1 MADILEIQNVT
12 VYRGRTRIFQNLS
25 LAIPLGCHAV
35 ILGPNGAGKSTLLK
49 LLSRELYP
57 VAQAGSSVRVFGKED
72 WNVWELRS
80 RLGIVSDDLQ
90 TDYFGSAS
98 GNAAGRDVIL
108 SGLYASIGV
117 WPNQTFDS
125 SDQDRAREIMELLG
139 VAALAKKPF
148 GAMSTGERRRFLLGR
163 ALISDPE
170 ALVLDE
176 PTGGLDLKA
185 VFQYLGIVR
194 DLMRAGKTVILV
206 THHIHEIPP
215 EMDRVLLLKEGKVV
229 ADGGKESVL
238 TSDRLSSLFEIPI
251 QLLRANGFYQAVPAH
266 GEAEPAGPN
275 PSRVRKGAG
284 QSRR

>member
-1 MADILEIQNVT
+1 MPPILEIQNVT
-12 VYRGRTRIFQNLS
+12 VYRGRTRVFENLS
-25 LAIPLGCHAV
+25 LTIPLGCHAV

-49 LLSRELYP
+49 LLSREVYP
-57 VAQAGSSVRVFGKED
+57 VAKAVQEGSFVRLFGKED

-90 TDYFGSAS
+90 TSYS

-108 SGLYASIGV
+108 SGLYSSIGV
-117 WPNQTFDS
+117 WPNQTFEA
-125 SDQDRAREIMELLG
+125 SDRDRAQEIMELLG
-139 VAALAKKPF
+139 VAELARKPF

-163 ALISDPE
+163 ALISEPE

-185 VFQYLGIVR
+185 IFQYLGIVR

-215 EMDRVLLLKEGKVV
+215 EMDRVLLLKEGKVI

-238 TSDRLSSLFEIPI
+238 TSDRLSSLFGIPI
-251 QLLRANGFYQAVPAH
+251 QLLRANGFYQAVPGH
-266 GEAEPAGPN
+266 GDQVFG
-275 PSRVRKGAG
+275 RT
-284 QSRR
+284 

>member
-1 MADILEIQNVT
+1 MPPILEIQNVT
-12 VYRGRTRIFQNLS
+12 VYRGRTRVFENLS
-25 LAIPLGCHAV
+25 LEIPLGCHAV
-35 ILGPNGAGKSTLLK
+35 ILGPNGAGKPTLLK

-90 TDYFGSAS
+90 TDYS
-98 GNAAGRDVIL
+98 GNASGRNVIL

-117 WPNQTFDS
+117 WPNQTFEA
-125 SDQDRAREIMELLG
+125 SDQDRAGEIMELLG
-139 VAALAKKPF
+139 VADLARKPF

-176 PTGGLDLKA
+176 PTGGLDLQA

-194 DLMRAGKTVILV
+194 ELMRAGKTVILV

-215 EMDRVLLLKEGKVV
+215 EMDRVLLLKGGKVV
-229 ADGGKESVL
+229 ADGGKESML

-266 GEAEPAGPN
+266 RSIEDDPPGKPAQGVG
-275 PSRVRKGAG
+275 RG
-284 QSRR
+284 

>member
-1 MADILEIQNVT
+1 MRPILEMQNVT
-12 VYRGRTRIFQNLS
+12 AYRGRTRVFESLS
-25 LAIPLGCHAV
+25 LEIPLGCHAV

-49 LLSRELYP
+49 LLSREIYP
-57 VAQAGSSVRVFGKED
+57 VAQPGSSVRIFGKED

-90 TDYFGSAS
+90 TSYS
-98 GNAAGRDVIL
+98 GNASGRNVIL
-108 SGLYASIGV
+108 SGLYSSIGV
-117 WPNQTFDS
+117 WPNQSFES
-125 SDQDRAREIMELLG
+125 SDQDRAGEIMELLG
-139 VAALAKKPF
+139 VADLAKKPF

-185 VFQYLGIVR
+185 VFQYLDIVR
-194 DLMRAGKTVILV
+194 ELMRRGKTVILV

-215 EMDRVLLLKEGKVV
+215 EMDRVLLLKEGKIV

-238 TSDRLSSLFEIPI
+238 TSERLSNLFGIPI
-251 QLLRANGFYQAVPAH
+251 QLLRANGFYQAVPAQQ
-266 GEAEPAGPN
+266 ENTSPF
-275 PSRVRKGAG
+275 S
-284 QSRR
+284 

>member
-1 MADILEIQNVT
+1 MDNILEIQNVT
-12 VYRGRTRIFQNLS
+12 VYRGRTRVFENLS

-35 ILGPNGAGKSTLLK
+35 ILGPNGAGKSTLLQ

-90 TDYFGSAS
+90 TSYS

-108 SGLYASIGV
+108 SGLYSSIGV
-117 WPNQTFDS
+117 WPNQSFDS
-125 SDQDRAREIMELLG
+125 ADRDHAQEIMERLG
-139 VAALAKKPF
+139 VADLARKPF

-194 DLMRAGKTVILV
+194 ELMRAGKTVILV

-229 ADGGKESVL
+229 ADGAKESLL
-238 TSDRLSSLFEIPI
+238 TSNTLSFLFGIPI
-251 QLLRANGFYQAVPAH
+251 QLLRANGFYQAVPV
-266 GEAEPAGPN
+266 EVTRRPV
-275 PSRVRKGAG
+275 PS
-284 QSRR
+284 

>member
-1 MADILEIQNVT
+1 MPPILAIENVT
-12 VYRGRTRIFQNLS
+12 VYRGRTRVFENFS
-25 LAIPLGCHAV
+25 LTIPLGCHAV

-90 TDYFGSAS
+90 TEYS
-98 GNAAGRDVIL
+98 GNASGRNVIL
-108 SGLYASIGV
+108 SGLYSSIGI
-117 WPNQTFDS
+117 WPNQSFDS
-125 SDQDRAREIMELLG
+125 SDQDRASEIMELLG
-139 VAALAKKPF
+139 VANLAKKPF

-185 VFQYLGIVR
+185 RFQYLDIVR
-194 DLMRAGKTVILV
+194 ALMGQGKTVILV

-215 EMDRVLLLKEGKVV
+215 EMDRVLLLKEGKVI
-229 ADGGKESVL
+229 ADGDKESVL

-266 GEAEPAGPN
+266 QDIESSPPA
-275 PSRVRKGAG
+275 
-284 QSRR
+284 

>member
-1 MADILEIQNVT
+1 MPPILEIENVT
-12 VYRGRTRIFQNLS
+12 VYRGRTRVFENLS
-25 LAIPLGCHAV
+25 LEIPLGCHAV

-90 TDYFGSAS
+90 TSYS
-98 GNAAGRDVIL
+98 GNASGRNVIL
-108 SGLYASIGV
+108 SGLYSSIGV
-117 WPNQTFDS
+117 WPNQTFDC
-125 SDQDRAREIMELLG
+125 SDQDRANEIMEQLG
-139 VAALAKKPF
+139 VADLERKSF

-185 VFQYLGIVR
+185 VFQYLDIVR
-194 DLMRAGKTVILV
+194 GLMRAGKTVILV

-215 EMDRVLLLKEGKVV
+215 EMDRVLLLKEGKVI
-229 ADGGKESVL
+229 ADSGKESVL
-238 TSDRLSSLFEIPI
+238 TSDRLSSLFEVPI
-251 QLLRANGFYQAVPAH
+251 QLLRANGFYQAVPGH
-266 GEAEPAGPN
+266 
-275 PSRVRKGAG
+275 RVENRLVPPKNM
-284 QSRR
+284 RETI